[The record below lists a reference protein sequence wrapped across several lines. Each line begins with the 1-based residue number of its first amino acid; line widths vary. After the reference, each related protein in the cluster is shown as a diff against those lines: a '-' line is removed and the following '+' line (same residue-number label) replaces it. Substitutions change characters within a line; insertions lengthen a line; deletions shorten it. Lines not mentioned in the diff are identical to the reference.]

1 MFNFNPQ
8 LWREFEALLV
18 NEKEWNQFENV
29 GKTSHNQQ
37 EKAQEQEKIVKRQ
50 KSACKKCRER
60 DAPVD
65 RKDHC
70 SG

>member
-29 GKTSHNQQ
+29 GKTSHYQQ
-37 EKAQEQEKIVKRQ
+37 EKAQEQEKISKCQ
-50 KSACKKCRER
+50 KSACKKML
-60 DAPVD
+60 
-65 RKDHC
+65 
-70 SG
+70 

>member
-1 MFNFNPQ
+1 MFDFKPQ

-29 GKTSHNQQ
+29 GKTSHYKQ
-37 EKAQEQEKIVKRQ
+37 EKAQEQEKFSSVIR
-50 KSACKKCRER
+50 ALAKKCRKR

-65 RKDHC
+65 RKAHC
-70 SG
+70 SR